1 MYKNP
6 QEALKK
12 FEKERDLLLT
22 ILWEN
27 KPIKQRLSQV
37 YRNINHIKA
46 EMKLKVLVI

>member
-6 QEALKK
+6 EEALKK

-27 KPIKQRLSQV
+27 KPIKQRLTQV
-37 YRNINHIKA
+37 YKNINSIKA
-46 EMKLKVLVI
+46 QMKSKESLK